1 MPTINNGSGFL
12 KNVTAN
18 LWIPRRRPYFLLF
31 NGVLKD
37 KLYTLCKKEKKS
49 KGNIAWSY
57 LSGLNTYKRDKAV
70 GRCALHCQ

>member
-49 KGNIAWSY
+49 KRQNSCVLTIQDSLIRLKWI
-57 LSGLNTYKRDKAV
+57 N
-70 GRCALHCQ
+70 